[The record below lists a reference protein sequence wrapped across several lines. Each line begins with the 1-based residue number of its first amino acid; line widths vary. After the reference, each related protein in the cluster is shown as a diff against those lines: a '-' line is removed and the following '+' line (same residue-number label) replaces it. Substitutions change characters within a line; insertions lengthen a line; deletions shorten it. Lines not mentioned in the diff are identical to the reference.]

1 MPCFR
6 KYNGVLL
13 FGVNNRERV
22 YMYKNLLLT
31 GLVLAGLKLIFAG
44 NASQINYTASDANIF
59 NPERGF
65 TSQVSSG
72 ITLSL
77 INSLKNQ
84 KISVIQRIY
93 TIPQYRNS
101 VLPESFLNLVEQ
113 DLQTARQGG
122 MKLVMR
128 FSYTDRQDGEDAP
141 LDTILTHIN
150 QLQPVFERN
159 YDVIAYLEA
168 GFIGAWGEWY
178 YSSNGLNNTN
188 DRRTVLFALLDALP
202 AARCVVIRTPDYK
215 RKIFNDSN
223 PLTPEE
229 AFSGTKKARTGAH
242 NDCFLASATD
252 YGTYLDNDIEGDKD
266 YLNQDNRYV
275 PQGGETC
282 SPSAYSGCSNAL
294 ADLARMHWSVL
305 NKDYNTD
312 VLNQWVSEGCMEEI
326 KRRLG
331 YRFRLLDAVLGDSV
345 KPGGILPIRFRI
357 VNEGFA
363 SPYNARNLEFVI
375 RNKSTGRRY
384 RVVTHEDP
392 RFWQSGDT
400 VEVQLETGLPS
411 SIDEGTYELL
421 MHLADPVEALHDRP
435 EYAIRLANE
444 NVWEDS
450 SGYNSMLHDVTVD
463 HTVGG
468 DDYTGDLI
476 FAQLDSGQVMPPSIR
491 IDGEFGDWQ
500 NVPQIDIAPDEEFSG
515 DALNDN
521 VDLLD
526 LWVTDDP
533 QNLFIS
539 YKTVGAIDSKYFY
552 HVFFDSDNDTSTGF
566 HSAGSHAGI
575 DFMIENESLWEYT
588 GQSGEWSWGYRGT
601 AILMKGNSE
610 TNRVELSV
618 GRKTLNLPGNQ
629 QELKIVFN
637 INDLDDNHDD
647 DYAPDAYQQRSYNYE
662 FSTTAIRKGEEASV
676 PQTFAVK
683 VFPNPFNSNV
693 VIEYN
698 PGDTGHIQADIYDIS
713 GRKIKSLD
721 EGNAGPNRLV
731 WNGQTDSG
739 SPAGSGVYILRI
751 KSKKHYSVSKLI
763 LIK

>member
-1 MPCFR
+1 MS
-6 KYNGVLL
+6 KSLAI
-13 FGVNNRERV
+13 
-22 YMYKNLLLT
+22 
-31 GLVLAGLKLIFAG
+31 LVIVVFSLNMLFAG
-44 NASQINYTASDANIF
+44 KLSQITYTASNANIF
-59 NPERGF
+59 NPERGL

-84 KISVIQRIY
+84 NISVIQRIY

-188 DRRTVLFALLDALP
+188 DRRTVLYALLDALP
-202 AARCVVIRTPDYK
+202 TERCVVVRTPDYK
-215 RKIFNDSN
+215 RKIFGDSN

-229 AFSGTKKARTGAH
+229 AFGGTKKARTGAH

-282 SPSAYSGCSNAL
+282 SPSAYSGCTNAL

-331 YRFRLLDAVLGDSV
+331 YRFRLLDAVLADSV
-345 KPGGILPIRFRI
+345 KPGGILPIRFRV

-363 SPYNARNLEFVI
+363 SPYNPRNLEFVI
-375 RNKSTGRRY
+375 RNKSTGQRY
-384 RVVTHEDP
+384 RVITGEDP
-392 RFWQSGDT
+392 CFWQSGDT
-400 VEVQLETGLPS
+400 VEVQLDTGIPS
-411 SIDEGTYELL
+411 TIDEGSYELL
-421 MHLADPVEALHDRP
+421 MHLADPIDALHNRP

-450 SGYNSMLHDVTVD
+450 SGYNSMLHEVTID
-463 HTVGG
+463 KTTGG
-468 DDYTGDLI
+468 DDYSGDMI
-476 FAQLDSGQVMPPSIR
+476 FTPIDSGQVNPPSIQ

-500 NVPQIDIAPDEEFSG
+500 NVPQIDIAPDEEYGG

-526 LWVTDDP
+526 LWVADDA

-539 YKTVGAIDSKYFY
+539 YKTVGIIDTKYFY
-552 HVFFDSDNDTSTGF
+552 HVFFDTDNDTSTGF
-566 HSAGSHAGI
+566 HSDGSHAGI
-575 DFMIENESLWEYT
+575 DFMVENESLWEYT
-588 GQSGEWSWGYRGT
+588 GQNGEWSWAYRGT
-601 AILMKGNSE
+601 AILMKGNTE

-618 GRKTLNLPGNQ
+618 SRNTLSIPNSQ
-629 QELKIVFN
+629 MDIKIVFN
-637 INDLDDNHDD
+637 INDLDDTHTD
-647 DYAPDAYQQRSYNYE
+647 DYAPDAYQQRSYNYT
-662 FSTTAIRKGEEASV
+662 FSTTAFVEKNKPPV
-676 PQTFAVK
+676 PQRFDVK
-683 VFPNPFNSNV
+683 IFPNPFNSRV
-693 VIEYN
+693 VIEFN
-698 PGDTGHIQADIYDIS
+698 PRDTSHIQADIFDIS

-721 EGNAGPNRLV
+721 MGKSGSNRIV
-731 WNGQTDSG
+731 WNGQTDAG
-739 SPAGSGVYILRI
+739 SPAGSGVYVLRI
-751 KSKKHYSVSKLI
+751 KSEKRHSVSKLI

>member
-1 MPCFR
+1 MKKIFIT
-6 KYNGVLL
+6 GLILL
-13 FGVNNRERV
+13 FG
-22 YMYKNLLLT
+22 NLLL
-31 GLVLAGLKLIFAG
+31 AG
-44 NASQINYTASDANIF
+44 NTSQINYTASDAHIF

-77 INSLKNQ
+77 INTLKSQN
-84 KISVIQRIY
+84 ISVIQRIY

-101 VLPESFLNLVEQ
+101 VLPESFLNQVEQ

-128 FSYTDRQDGEDAP
+128 FSYTDQQNGEDAP

-202 AARCVVIRTPDYK
+202 TERCVVVRTPDYK
-215 RKIFNDSN
+215 RKIFEDSN
-223 PLTPEE
+223 PLTAQE

-266 YLNQDNRYV
+266 YLNRDNRYV

-282 SPSAYSGCSNAL
+282 SPSDYSGCSNAL
-294 ADLARMHWSVL
+294 TDLARMHWSVL

-331 YRFRLLDAVLGDSV
+331 YRFRLLDAVLADSV
-345 KPGGILPIRFRI
+345 RPGGILPIRFRI

-363 SPYNARNLEFVI
+363 NPYNPRNLEFVI
-375 RNKSTGRRY
+375 RNKKTGRRY
-384 RVVTHEDP
+384 RVITHEDP
-392 RFWQSGDT
+392 RFWQAGDT
-400 VEVQLETGLPS
+400 VEVQLETGIPS
-411 SIDEGTYELL
+411 SIDEGSYALL
-421 MHLADPVEALHDRP
+421 MHLADPIKALHDIP

-450 SGYNSMLHDVTVD
+450 SGYNSMLHEVTID
-463 HTVGG
+463 KTVNG
-468 DDYTGDLI
+468 DDYNGDLV
-476 FAQLDSGQVMPPSIR
+476 FTPLDSGQVNPPSIQ

-500 NVPQIDIAPDEEFSG
+500 SIPQIDLTPDEESSG

-526 LWVTDDP
+526 MWVTDDE

-539 YKTVGAIDSKYFY
+539 YKTVGAIDFKYFY
-552 HVFFDSDNDTSTGF
+552 HVFFDTDNDTSTGF
-566 HSAGSHAGI
+566 HSDGTHAGI

-588 GQSGEWSWGYRGT
+588 GQSGEWSWSSRGSV
-601 AILMKGNSE
+601 ILMKGNSE

-618 GRKTLNLPGNQ
+618 NRNTLGIPNDQ
-629 QELKIVFN
+629 KDIQIVFN
-637 INDLDDNHDD
+637 INDLDDNNAD
-647 DYAPDAYQQRSYNYE
+647 DYAPNAYRERSYNYE
-662 FSTTAIRKGEEASV
+662 FSTTAIRQNEKPAF

-683 VFPNPFNSNV
+683 VFPNPFNGKV
-693 VIEYN
+693 VIEFN
-698 PGDTGHIQADIYDIS
+698 QVSIGHIQADIFDIS

-721 EGNAGPNRLV
+721 TGKSETNRIV
-731 WNGQTDSG
+731 WNGQTDTGVSV
-739 SPAGSGVYILRI
+739 GSGIYILRI